1 MANSKALIFL
11 AFGAFTAL
19 IGAGLF
25 CAGGFKSVMV
35 DPTDGP
41 LTNTASVANA
51 GHFRALILNYPEIF
65 NCATLEDDVYS
76 NANVEYSPYY
86 IADADVRDNAKAYCR
101 FHDGE
106 QAWTFALYLPL
117 TLVMIALA
125 VTALIRQS
133 GFTLGLVGVGLSAVM
148 LSFTILVVVHFQG
161 HSYIPQAINHF
172 TDCDGVTV
180 ATKAEITGIATTGA
194 ASVYADSLQGPIP
207 RRGWLCEEDWTY
219 DSDLRTAANLV
230 YGGAAVNVVG
240 FLSLL
245 LAFAYVV
252 QPFVTPVAAFA
263 KAPKAVASRGVDDV
277 QFDDE
282 YTYTDDYSE
291 EF

>member
-1 MANSKALIFL
+1 MARSQKSLIFI
-11 AFGAFTAL
+11 AFGALAIIVGTC
-19 IGAGLF
+19 IMT
-25 CAGGFKSVMV
+25 AGGFKAVMV

-41 LTNTASVANA
+41 LTNTAAVANA
-51 GHFRALILNYPEIF
+51 GHYRQLILNYPEIF

-148 LSFTILVVVHFQG
+148 LAFTLVTLAHYQA
-161 HSYIPQAINHF
+161 HSYVPQALNAF
-172 TDCDGVTV
+172 TDCDGLSAVSK
-180 ATKAEITGIATTGA
+180 ATTTGIATTGA
-194 ASVYADSLQGPIP
+194 ASSFANSLNGPSP
-207 RRGWLCEEDWTY
+207 RRGWICENDWDY
-219 DSDLRTAANLV
+219 DSDLNTASNLV
-230 YGGAAVNVVG
+230 YGGAAVSFVAY
-240 FLSLL
+240 LSLL
-245 LAFAYVV
+245 ISFAYIV
-252 QPFVTPVAAFA
+252 QPFVTPIPAFTKAASF
-263 KAPKAVASRGVDDV
+263 RGADVD
-277 QFDDE
+277 FDQS
-282 YTYTDDYSE
+282 YTYTDE
-291 EF
+291 EY